1 MYLTILASGS
11 SGNAAFL
18 ASGETRVLL
27 DIGLSGAQIR
37 KRLAVIHERAED
49 LDGVIIS
56 HEHHDHCQGISLAKK
71 LNIPVFASEGTV
83 SQLKR
88 NGKGNLDYREIRGN
102 RVFRIGAFRFQPFSL
117 PHDAD
122 EPLGFVISDG
132 TSSLGWATDLGYI
145 PKVVMHH
152 LHQCSS
158 LVLEANHDL
167 DTLRMNRY
175 PWSLKQRIMSR
186 SGHLSNAVMADC
198 LKELLGSG
206 IRQVFLAHLSQQS
219 NHEAIVKIM
228 VDRTLEEMN
237 LAEEVEV
244 YLAHQDE
251 ITGPIKVR

>member
-1 MYLTILASGS
+1 MHLTILGSGS

-18 ASGETRVLL
+18 VSGDTRILL

-37 KRLAVIHERAED
+37 KRLALIHEKAED
-49 LDGVIIS
+49 LDGVVIS

-71 LNIPVFASEGTV
+71 LNIPVFASGGTV
-83 SQLKR
+83 AKLKR
-88 NGKGNLDYREIRGN
+88 NGKDDLDYRVITGD
-102 RVFRIGAFRFQPFSL
+102 RVFQIGAFGFLPFAL

-122 EPLGFVISDG
+122 EPLGFVISDD
-132 TSSLGWATDLGYI
+132 TSTLGWATDLGYI

-152 LHQCSS
+152 LHGCSS

-175 PWSLKQRIMSR
+175 PWPLKQRIMSR
-186 SGHLSNAVMADC
+186 NGHLSNAVMADC
-198 LKELLGSG
+198 LKELLESG

-228 VDRTLEEMN
+228 VDKTLEEMD

-244 YLAHQDE
+244 YLAHPDE
-251 ITGPIKVR
+251 ITGPVKIR